1 MDEIGVFEAR
11 NNLSALL
18 DRVEQGEEIT
28 ITRNGKPVARLVA
41 AAPAHDVE
49 RAREAGARMRAFRD
63 SLPKDTLKGLTIRQL
78 IEEGR
83 RY

>member
-41 AAPAHDVE
+41 AADDEA
-49 RAREAGARMRAFRD
+49 RRRRREAMRKILELRNSIPPDALEGT
-63 SLPKDTLKGLTIRQL
+63 SIREL

-83 RY
+83 R